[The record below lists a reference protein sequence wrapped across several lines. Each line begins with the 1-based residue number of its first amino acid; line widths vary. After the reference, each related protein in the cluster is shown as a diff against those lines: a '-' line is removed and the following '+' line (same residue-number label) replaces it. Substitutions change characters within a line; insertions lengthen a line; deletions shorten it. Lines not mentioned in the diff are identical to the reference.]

1 MDWKTAIGAIAPTVA
16 TALGGPLAGLAVDA
30 VGSAFGWTDATKEKV
45 EEAFSKGQLSGEQI
59 LALKQAEIALV
70 AQEKELGFKFAE
82 LGVRDR
88 ESARAMF
95 TATRSN
101 IPAVLSVIVVTGYL
115 GILIGMMTGT
125 LRVDDSQSLFQML
138 GSLGTA
144 FGMVL
149 SFWLGSTFGGIAKT
163 QMLAQSTPPGNAK

>member
-1 MDWKTAIGAIAPTVA
+1 MDWKAAIGAIAPTVA

-45 EEAFSKGQLSGEQI
+45 EEAFSKGQMTGEQI

-82 LGVRDR
+82 LEFRDR
-88 ESARAMF
+88 QGARDMQ
-95 TATRSN
+95 TATRSLM
-101 IPAVLSVIVVTGYL
+101 PAILSALVTLGYFS
-115 GILIGMMTGT
+115 ILIGMMRGA
-125 LRVDDSQSLFQML
+125 LKVDDSQALLIML

-144 FGMVL
+144 WGAVMA
-149 SFWLGSTFGGIAKT
+149 FWFGSTHGSAEKT
-163 QMLAQSTPPGNAK
+163 RLLAAAPPTK

>member
-1 MDWKTAIGAIAPTVA
+1 MDWKSAIGAIAPTVA

-45 EEAFSKGQLSGEQI
+45 EEAFSKGQLSGDQI

-82 LGVRDR
+82 LEFRDR
-88 ESARAMF
+88 QGARDMQ
-95 TATRSN
+95 TATRSLM
-101 IPAVLSVIVVTGYL
+101 PAILSALVTLGYFS
-115 GILIGMMTGT
+115 ILIGMMRGA
-125 LRVDDSQSLFQML
+125 LKVDDSQALLIML

-144 FGMVL
+144 WGAVMA
-149 SFWLGSTFGGIAKT
+149 FWFGSTHGSAEKTRLLAAAPPAK
-163 QMLAQSTPPGNAK
+163 